1 MCTCITFCWI
11 RQLSRTTLTGP
22 VTFGVREL
30 CLFVLHSAGTDN
42 YLTLLILVPWH
53 MEDESYMYLYY
64 IVLDQRVINTTRVGS
79 VAFGGRELYVLALH
93 SAGPHLYLTLL

>member
-11 RQLSRTTLTGP
+11 RQLSSTTLTGP

-30 CLFVLHSAGTDN
+30 CLFILHSAGTDN

-64 IVLDQRVINTTRVGS
+64 IVLDQRVI
-79 VAFGGRELYVLALH
+79 
-93 SAGPHLYLTLL
+93 